1 MEAPKQIEAT
11 KPADYLEVLSRI
23 VFATGI
29 SGEVV
34 DRKWPGIREAM
45 HDFDAERIANMTPE
59 ELDKLTADPRVIRNR
74 RKLEGIV
81 SNAQTVMELEKEHG
95 GFRNYLKSFG
105 SFEAAEKDL
114 KKRFKFVGD
123 YGAYHFMYVV
133 KEPVPDW
140 HDWCRSHG
148 REHFP
153 AHDDSKH

>member
-1 MEAPKQIEAT
+1 MEAPNQIDAR
-11 KPADYLEVLSRI
+11 KPDDYLEVLSRV

-29 SGEVV
+29 SGDVV
-34 DRKWPGIREAM
+34 DRKWPDIREAM
-45 HDFDAERIANMTPE
+45 HNFDAHRIANLSPD
-59 ELDKLTADPRVIRNR
+59 ELDQLSSDPRVIRNR

-81 SNAQTVMELEKEHG
+81 ANAQTLLKLDHEYGSV
-95 GFRNYLKSFG
+95 RNYLKSLG

-123 YGAYHFMYVV
+123 YGAFHFLYVV

-148 REHFP
+148 REHLL
-153 AHDDSKH
+153 AGHV

>member
-1 MEAPKQIEAT
+1 MEAPKQVDAT
-11 KPADYLEVLSRI
+11 RPDDYLEVLSRV

-29 SGEVV
+29 SGDVV

-45 HDFDAERIANMTPE
+45 HDFDAERLANLSPD
-59 ELDKLTADPRVIRNR
+59 ELDKLSIDTRVIRNR

-81 SNAQTVMELEKEHG
+81 ANAQTVLALEKEHG
-95 GFRNYLKSFG
+95 SFRNYLKSLG
-105 SFEAAEKDL
+105 SFESAEKDL

-123 YGAYHFMYVV
+123 YGAFHFLYVV

-148 REHFP
+148 REHLL
-153 AHDDSKH
+153 AGQH

>member
-1 MEAPKQIEAT
+1 MEAPNQIDART
-11 KPADYLEVLSRI
+11 PDDYLEVLSRV

-29 SGEVV
+29 SGDVV
-34 DRKWPGIREAM
+34 DRKWPDIREAM
-45 HDFDAERIANMTPE
+45 HNFDAHRIANLSPD
-59 ELDKLTADPRVIRNR
+59 ELDQLSSDPRVIRNR

-81 SNAQTVMELEKEHG
+81 ANAQTLLKLEHEYG
-95 GFRNYLKSFG
+95 SVRNYLKSLG

-123 YGAYHFMYVV
+123 YGAFHFLYVV

-148 REHFP
+148 REHLL
-153 AHDDSKH
+153 AGHV

>member
-1 MEAPKQIEAT
+1 MEAPKQIDAR
-11 KPADYLEVLSRI
+11 KPDDYLEVLSRV

-29 SGEVV
+29 SGDVV

-45 HDFDAERIANMTPE
+45 YNFDTERIANLSPD
-59 ELDKLTADPRVIRNR
+59 ELDQLSSDPRVIRNR

-81 SNAQTVMELEKEHG
+81 ANAQTLLALEQQHG
-95 GFRNYLKSFG
+95 SIRGYLRSLE
-105 SFEAAEKDL
+105 SFELAEKDL

-123 YGAYHFMYVV
+123 YGAFHFLYVV

-148 REHFP
+148 REHLL
-153 AHDDSKH
+153 AGH